1 MKITVL
7 KGPNNLKLD
16 ACLLQWNVSEKS
28 WSSAEYSFSWTSIYQ
43 AKAAINWN
51 QPRIYFFCF
60 SYETNIENDVYA
72 HISTDMV
79 KTIGTC
85 NMLSICCCYSTEN
98 YGEENWQELLIV
110 KIYMRSFFCWCL
122 YTFFLDSSWFRK
134 VLLMYFDQHFTI

>member
-16 ACLLQWNVSEKS
+16 ACLLQRNVSENS
-28 WSSAEYSFSWTSIYQ
+28 WSSAQYSFSWTSINQ

-60 SYETNIENDVYA
+60 SYETNIENDVST
-72 HISTDMV
+72 HISRDTV

-85 NMLSICCCYSTEN
+85 NMLSICCCYSTDIMARKTDRN
-98 YGEENWQELLIV
+98 FWLS
-110 KIYMRSFFCWCL
+110 KSTWDHFSADACTHFFWIQVGL
-122 YTFFLDSSWFRK
+122 EK
-134 VLLMYFDQHFTI
+134 H